1 MIRSIVDNASADRY
15 PEMVIQTIDQLTFE
29 SLTGEGERA
38 IEAVRSAADELKVV
52 LTLTMNG

>member
-1 MIRSIVDNASADRY
+1 MIRSIVDNASADRH
-15 PEMVIQTIDQLTFE
+15 PEMVIQTIDQPTFE
-29 SLTGEGERA
+29 SLTGERERA